1 MATTDLSSPEGS
13 LDWEILQQIVVPSA
27 ATAEE
32 TLIGDNLKH
41 IDSVNAMLLRVVKE
55 TGALAAEAKM
65 STFCFSSHN
74 VNSLYV
80 LRFEGIYMSHNSCTY
95 YTLKFGKLL

>member
-13 LDWEILQQIVVPSA
+13 LDWEILQQIVVSSA

-55 TGALAAEAKM
+55 TGALAAQAKM
-65 STFCFSSHN
+65 STF
-74 VNSLYV
+74 
-80 LRFEGIYMSHNSCTY
+80 
-95 YTLKFGKLL
+95 